1 MINFEQFSK
10 INECSVPPDS
20 ILRVNGHQILTRLVL
35 GVTAQIKLYHWQAA
49 KHNTHV
55 ILGDLYDTFNE
66 ISDKLIEVLM
76 GRYGIVNLDT
86 ENANNALMTMDFK
99 DVTDVVSFLD
109 VTIYMLKNTYVLN
122 LTEGTDDDIIN
133 IIQEITAEL
142 EKTKYL
148 IRQA

>member
-10 INECSVPPDS
+10 INECSLPTDNE
-20 ILRVNGHQILTRLVL
+20 LRINGHQILTRLVL
-35 GVTAQIKLYHWQAA
+35 GTTAQIKLYHWQAS

-55 ILGDLYDTFNE
+55 ILGDLYDFFNE
-66 ISDKLIEVLM
+66 ASDKLIEVLM
-76 GRYGIVNLDT
+76 GRYGIINLDSEEKSNT
-86 ENANNALMTMDFK
+86 LLTMDFEEIN
-99 DVTDVVSFLD
+99 DVVTFLD

-148 IRQA
+148 IKQA